1 MTRCARGRPTVVAT
15 SSGLR
20 IVDGKFWTVTRL
32 DVRTS
37 LGATAHDRFGRP
49 MLERPGRSVYESRE
63 ATERVAAELALRM
76 PQSPF
81 AVAEAVAAFASPRQR
96 FDRAIRRPL

>member
-1 MTRCARGRPTVVAT
+1 MTRSARGRPTVIAT

-20 IVDGKFWTVTRL
+20 IVDGKFWTAMRL

-49 MLERPGRSVYESRE
+49 MLEWPGRSVYESRE
-63 ATERVAAELALRM
+63 AAERVVAELALRM
-76 PQSPF
+76 PQSP
-81 AVAEAVAAFASPRQR
+81 VAEAVAAVASPRQR

>member
-1 MTRCARGRPTVVAT
+1 MTRSARGRPTVVAT

-20 IVDGKFWTVTRL
+20 IVDGKFWMAMRL

-37 LGATAHDRFGRP
+37 LGATAHGRFGRP
-49 MLERPGRSVYESRE
+49 MLAWPGRRVYGSRE
-63 ATERVAAELALRM
+63 AAEQAAAEFALRM
-76 PQSPF
+76 PQFPF
-81 AVAEAVAAFASPRQR
+81 AVVEAVAAFASPRQR